1 VYASKYKG
9 EQMVE
14 KISGGKTYE
23 IKQKPVSSIH
33 KKIEIAND
41 LSKDILI
48 DTEEDIDGSKP
59 SIAIRIKK
67 TIRRN
72 KRIGKN
78 R

>member
-1 VYASKYKG
+1 MPTYKYKG

-14 KISGGKTYE
+14 KISSGKTCE
-23 IKQKPVSSIH
+23 IKQKLTSSIH

-41 LSKDILI
+41 LSKHIVI

-59 SIAIRIKK
+59 SIVIRIKK

>member
-9 EQMVE
+9 EQMV
-14 KISGGKTYE
+14 KKFSSGKTYE

-33 KKIEIAND
+33 KRIEIVND
-41 LSKDILI
+41 LSKDIAI
-48 DTEEDIDGSKP
+48 DTEENIDGSKP
-59 SIAIRIKK
+59 SIVIKIKK

>member
-1 VYASKYKG
+1 
-9 EQMVE
+9 MVE
-14 KISGGKTYE
+14 KISSGKTYE
-23 IKQKPVSSIH
+23 IKQKLVSSIH

-41 LSKDILI
+41 LSKDIVI

-59 SIAIRIKK
+59 SIVIRIKK
-67 TIRRN
+67 TIRRT

>member
-1 VYASKYKG
+1 
-9 EQMVE
+9 MVE
-14 KISGGKTYE
+14 KISSGKTYE
-23 IKQKPVSSIH
+23 IKQKLTSSIH

-41 LSKDILI
+41 LSKDIVI

-59 SIAIRIKK
+59 GIVIRIKK

-72 KRIGKN
+72 KGIGKN